1 MNMRKTEI
9 STCNQSNSTFKKSI
23 KICLHFELIP
33 IRLIR
38 NQLKVHTLLGFT
50 GLSVF
55 KLGLLLTHLL
65 KLSTHPHAETY
76 GETLKEKQY
85 EL

>member
-9 STCNQSNSTFKKSI
+9 STCNQPNSTFKKSI
-23 KICLHFELIP
+23 KIYLHFELIP